1 MMENKKI
8 ITNVQEKQGGKK
20 LKKSK
25 KSQRKVRYY

>member
-25 KSQRKVRYY
+25 KSQRKVGYY